1 MSDITI
7 HYHFTLEDGSEEA
20 FELVLD
26 EKTLELRDPQS
37 PDLPPW
43 TELGFRQCQH
53 CPLHATTSPRCPPA
67 AKLVG
72 LVQGFARVLSHERV
86 QVKVRT
92 AERTTIVE
100 ASAQEAVS
108 SLMGL
113 IMAVSGCPHTAFF
126 RPMARFHLPGASTDE
141 TIYRAT
147 SMHMLAQYYV
157 RLAGEEPDLAFAD
170 LVRRYEAVQEVN
182 RAFVQ
187 RLRAAADADAT
198 INAIVV
204 LDGWALSMPWAI
216 EESLEGLRHLFEP
229 YLGGG

>member
-1 MSDITI
+1 MSDVTI
-7 HYHFTLEDGSEEA
+7 HYHFTLEDGSEET
-20 FELVLD
+20 FELALD
-26 EKTLELRDPQS
+26 EKTLELRATDSADHPA
-37 PDLPPW
+37 W
-43 TELGFRQCQH
+43 TELGFRQCHH
-53 CPLHATTSPRCPPA
+53 CPLEPATSPQCPAA
-67 AKLVG
+67 AKLVW

-86 QVKVRT
+86 RVEVRT
-92 AERTTIVE
+92 TERATTLN

-126 RPMARFHLPGASTDE
+126 RPMARFHLPGATTEE

-157 RLAGEEPDLAFAD
+157 RLAGGDPDLVFAD
-170 LVRRYEAVQEVN
+170 LVQRYEAVQEVN

-187 RLRAAADADAT
+187 RLRAAADSDAT
-198 INAIVV
+198 INALVV
-204 LDGWALSMPWAI
+204 LDGWALTMPWAI

-229 YLGGG
+229 YLDQ